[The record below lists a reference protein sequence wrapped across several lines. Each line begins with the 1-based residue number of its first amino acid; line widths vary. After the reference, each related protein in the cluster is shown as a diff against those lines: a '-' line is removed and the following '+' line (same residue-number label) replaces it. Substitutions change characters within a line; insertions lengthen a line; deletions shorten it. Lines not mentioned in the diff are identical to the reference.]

1 MTNLKKILTTLP
13 AAALKINNQRL
24 RLTAFRCS
32 FNNSTTSSLWIQS
45 WLYVYTR
52 PVSTF
57 YYGLDPLRLVMRMTS
72 EKGNQISEELW
83 KNYSEVELK
92 SRISLSHLSVK
103 LLEMKRGK
111 KCLSGFLFRCC
122 INTCCTSIILSC
134 CGILSSDLRLV
145 SSM

>member
-13 AAALKINNQRL
+13 AVVNNQRL
-24 RLTAFRCS
+24 RLTAFRRS
-32 FNNSTTSSLWIQS
+32 FKIIQQLLRCGYS
-45 WLYVYTR
+45 RGCMFTLA
-52 PVSTF
+52 
-57 YYGLDPLRLVMRMTS
+57 RLVLSTMVLICYALWCEWLR
-72 EKGNQISEELW
+72 KRGNQISEELR

-103 LLEMKRGK
+103 LLEMKHGK

-122 INTCCTSIILSC
+122 INTFCTSIILSC
-134 CGILSSDLRLV
+134 CGILSLDLRLV